1 MYSAHRVHKI
11 SIAFFLA
18 NFAVIHSALATTP
31 LFQTPYQ
38 TLPFPICD
46 ADLVVTP
53 EMAPIPVI
61 NKGADG
67 EPRPYVYLPPQVPL
81 DVEGYPTAP
90 AGLELEQVHVYVRHG
105 ERTPVGIRLANAPAN
120 IPPHWKMCKT
130 ARRFQAAVAEMTDMP
145 GTQKGWNGVHQ
156 VRRVVERQDGSAV
169 DGECLLG
176 ELTDV
181 GRQSTYNY
189 GIALRQLYVN
199 RLGFIPDVLENTRSV
214 YFRSTNMPRTLES
227 LQQIMHGLYPN
238 EKCLEHAYPP
248 LLVRN
253 GKDENLIGNTYSC
266 KRLGI
271 LQLGFAK
278 AAADAYNPMLELLDK
293 RISKYIDGN
302 PVRVDGKP
310 RASGIMDTIRAS
322 LAHGIKVPP
331 EFEDQSVVDTLEHAI
346 VQEWFADK
354 TDEVRRLAMGRLLED
369 LTNKMQRKIDKG
381 DKDPLKILVHSTHD
395 TALAGLCS
403 TLDVY
408 DEKWPA
414 FTASVT
420 FELFKS
426 RMRPEV
432 QQQGQSQGILA
443 KLGGGTPPVEY
454 YVRMRYQNQTMPL
467 PLCAEEGK
475 HLNGAPEF
483 CTFKAFRERMKELI
497 PDDWDA
503 ECSSNTRS

>member
-1 MYSAHRVHKI
+1 
-11 SIAFFLA
+11 
-18 NFAVIHSALATTP
+18 
-31 LFQTPYQ
+31 
-38 TLPFPICD
+38 
-46 ADLVVTP
+46 
-53 EMAPIPVI
+53 MAPVSTAT
-61 NKGADG
+61 KDAGR
-67 EPRPYVYLPPQVPL
+67 EPGPYVYLPPQVPL
-81 DVEGYPTAP
+81 DVEGYPATP

-105 ERTPVGIRLANAPAN
+105 ERTPVGVRLANAPAN
-120 IPPHWKMCKT
+120 IPSNWRMCKT
-130 ARRFQAAVAEMTDMP
+130 ARRFQAAVAEITNMP

-156 VRRVVERQDGSAV
+156 VRKVVERQDGTAV

-189 GIALRQLYVN
+189 GVALRKIYVN
-199 RLGFIPDVLENTRSV
+199 RLGFIPDVLENSRNV

-227 LQQIMHGLYPN
+227 LQQIMYGLYPN

-278 AAADAYNPMLELLDK
+278 AAADACNPMLEHLDK
-293 RISKYIDGN
+293 KISKYIDGN

-322 LAHGIKVPP
+322 IAHGIKVPP
-331 EFEDQSVVDTLEHAI
+331 EFEDKSIVDPLEHAI
-346 VQEWFADK
+346 VQEWFAGYK

-369 LTNKMQRKIDKG
+369 LTNKMQRKIEKG

-395 TALAGLCS
+395 TAIAGLCS
-403 TLDVY
+403 TLDVF

-414 FTASVT
+414 FTASIT
-420 FELFKS
+420 FELFK
-426 RMRPEV
+426 RHMKPEA
-432 QQQGQSQGILA
+432 QRQGQTQGLLA
-443 KLGGGTPPVEY
+443 KFGAGTPPLEY
-454 YVRMRYQNQTMPL
+454 
-467 PLCAEEGK
+467 
-475 HLNGAPEF
+475 
-483 CTFKAFRERMKELI
+483 
-497 PDDWDA
+497 
-503 ECSSNTRS
+503 